1 MSTILDR
8 EERGGF
14 VSALTAS
21 VDRFSRFLG
30 LSVAQFYI
38 LCAFVTLWEVVA
50 RYVFDAPTSWAF
62 EVV

>member
-1 MSTILDR
+1 MVR
-8 EERGGF
+8 NVRGF
-14 VSALTAS
+14 VGALTAS

-50 RYVFDAPTSWAF
+50 R
-62 EVV
+62 